1 MGPPLLVV
9 QYPIMPELAASKAYS
24 DAAPNCWLRMTATV
38 PVPTAFALS
47 MASVMA
53 RDPATWPSPLPAS
66 MMAIWSAAGP
76 DPVIRKEACLAA
88 LEIAKAVEEIFNVN
102 VIKVNVIR
110 TKSKPKRRGLVSGR
124 TSSGKK
130 AIVQLPE
137 GQKIEFFESM

>member
-1 MGPPLLVV
+1 M
-9 QYPIMPELAASKAYS
+9 
-24 DAAPNCWLRMTATV
+24 
-38 PVPTAFALS
+38 
-47 MASVMA
+47 
-53 RDPATWPSPLPAS
+53 RDPHTIVL
-66 MMAIWSAAGP
+66 G
-76 DPVIRKEACLAA
+76 PVISEKSYELIEHNRYTFRVDPRAHKTA
-88 LEIAKAVEEIFNVN
+88 IAKAVEEIFNVN